1 MSCLFFLSDH
11 TIGNFT
17 AIAPLFLEK
26 TQVVQLPSNW
36 RLILPCHLYFLP
48 V

>member
-1 MSCLFFLSDH
+1 MRCLFFFSDH

-17 AIAPLFLEK
+17 AIASLFLEK
-26 TQVVQLPSNW
+26 TQVVQPPSNW
-36 RLILPCHLYFLP
+36 RLILPWHLYLLP